1 MTDLFFWLGTTG
13 GFGILL
19 LLTATSVA
27 VIAFFA
33 RDPHGESAWRRL
45 IAPALATALL
55 TGIVVLALLHYHTL
69 LGVAPGSPAAWLLP
83 AGYAVMAAAGL
94 GWAIVLRLRRPHV
107 YATIGLGAH
116 AVTGQIAPHRVAS

>member
-55 TGIVVLALLHYHTL
+55 TGIVVLALLHYDTL